1 MAQKIQFRRDTA
13 NQWTTI
19 NPVLSQ
25 GELGYEVNTGKFKI
39 GNGGSFWVEL
49 PYASGGADSFA
60 QLTGTIGETQFG
72 TNQNAVINPNHI
84 KTSNLGEVGQVL
96 SIDSIGRFE
105 WLTLTGGGGAPLATV
120 ATTGNYDD
128 LTRKPDFSL
137 GSLRTTNT
145 VVSAGSFAEGSTYVI
160 LNPSNTNFTLIGAAN
175 NNTGTIFTASG
186 AGIGSGTAQLRG
198 RFAVALTGNYNDLL
212 DTPTGLS
219 AFTDDVGYLS
229 TLTLLSYVTTSQAIQ
244 IVGDQID
251 AAIGSSGTFYTV
263 LQELAS
269 ASTNTSVTTALAN
282 RLRVD
287 VDTQNL
293 TSTEKFNAY
302 RNMGLSAVSTS
313 GSYLDLTD
321 LPNTFEIQIASEYV
335 LGGIKVGSGLVIEN
349 DGRVSVST
357 ATSKIEMVG
366 DEYNNGTTPSLK
378 GKLNQLEGEL
388 RSDRTY
394 QYLVVDSFLPGSF
407 TTNQAATSNTNVV
420 TTVASQWLASINNAS
435 ASYQSGQWSLYN
447 SARTIEY
454 PITAI
459 STNAGVGY
467 FTFSDPSGLTYTSGQ
482 TFYVQTVDTVNRIAI
497 MDSYGASKQ
506 AIAGAP
512 AKTLAGTVTLPAGQA
527 SGTTATLATIDCT
540 DVTYGELAMS
550 FTDAT
555 NSEYYKGILEIH
567 IYPDNTYIIQPN
579 LSGNKTDKIAVG
591 FSSGVN
597 APWTN
602 ASAIKIPAYSTDI
615 NVQTLLT
622 QSTSTITNIKYS
634 WILRSNI

>member
-1 MAQKIQFRRDTA
+1 
-13 NQWTTI
+13 
-19 NPVLSQ
+19 
-25 GELGYEVNTGKFKI
+25 
-39 GNGGSFWVEL
+39 
-49 PYASGGADSFA
+49 
-60 QLTGTIGETQFG
+60 
-72 TNQNAVINPNHI
+72 
-84 KTSNLGEVGQVL
+84 
-96 SIDSIGRFE
+96 
-105 WLTLTGGGGAPLATV
+105 
-120 ATTGNYDD
+120 
-128 LTRKPDFSL
+128 
-137 GSLRTTNT
+137 
-145 VVSAGSFAEGSTYVI
+145 
-160 LNPSNTNFTLIGAAN
+160 
-175 NNTGTIFTASG
+175 
-186 AGIGSGTAQLRG
+186 
-198 RFAVALTGNYNDLL
+198 
-212 DTPTGLS
+212 
-219 AFTDDVGYLS
+219 
-229 TLTLLSYVTTSQAIQ
+229 
-244 IVGDQID
+244 
-251 AAIGSSGTFYTV
+251 
-263 LQELAS
+263 
-269 ASTNTSVTTALAN
+269 LAN

-293 TSTEKFNAY
+293 TTQQKFNAY
-302 RNMGLSAVSTS
+302 KNMGLAAVSTS

-335 LGGIKVGSGLVIEN
+335 LGGIKIGSGLVIEN
-349 DGRVSVST
+349 DGRVSIST

-435 ASYQSGQWSLYN
+435 ASYQPGQWSLFN

-459 STNAGVGY
+459 STNGGVGY
-467 FTFSDPSGLTYTSGQ
+467 FTFSDPSGLIYSSGQ
-482 TFYVQTVDTVNRIAI
+482 TFHVQTYDTVNRIAI

-506 AIAGAP
+506 GITGAP
-512 AKTLAGTVTLPAGQA
+512 ATTVTSTVTLPSGQV
-527 SGTTATLATIDCT
+527 SGTTATLVTIDCT
-540 DVTYGELAMS
+540 NVTYGELAMS

-555 NSEYYKGILEIH
+555 NTEYYKGILEVH

-602 ASAIKIPAYSTDI
+602 ISAIKIPAYSTDI